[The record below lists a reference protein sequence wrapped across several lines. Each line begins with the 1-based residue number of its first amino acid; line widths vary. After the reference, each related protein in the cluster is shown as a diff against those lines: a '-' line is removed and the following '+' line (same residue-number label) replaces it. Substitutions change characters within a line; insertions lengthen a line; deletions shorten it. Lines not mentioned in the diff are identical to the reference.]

1 MAPADAVLVQL
12 MVSPPINSAPLVAA
26 LPLTVSASPV
36 CALVRTTF
44 AEVAVVTPGLPVLLM
59 TSSVSVTASAAACSV

>member
-1 MAPADAVLVQL
+1 MLPADTVLVKL
-12 MVSPPINSAPLVAA
+12 MVSPPMISEPLVAA
-26 LPLTVSASPV
+26 LPLTVSTSPA

-59 TSSVSVTASAAACSV
+59 TSSVSVTDSAAACSV